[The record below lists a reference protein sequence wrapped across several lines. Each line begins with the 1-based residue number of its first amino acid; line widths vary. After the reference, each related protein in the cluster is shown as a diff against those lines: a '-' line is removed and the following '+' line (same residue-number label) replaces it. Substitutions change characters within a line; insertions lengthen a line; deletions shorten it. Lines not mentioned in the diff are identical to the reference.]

1 MLPNIKLRTALFGLM
16 VRQMKQNEKS
26 ISIFLINVYQI
37 VVTYSV
43 TLNTINMAL
52 IKCTECGE
60 MISDKATVCPHCGAP
75 IEKMTKCEDCGAEYS
90 ADAEMCPNC
99 GCPNPSKESQKQ
111 SSEQSNNE
119 QKNVGISEERK
130 KRVQDFLVENR
141 QKLPQNKFNEIRE
154 ILFNLTDEQW
164 ETIEYITFKDPTLL
178 LVLSILVGEFGVDRF
193 VLGDTTNGAL
203 KLLLTL
209 CCGVGLIWWVID
221 IFQINRL
228 TLDYNYKLLRET
240 LSFV

>member
-1 MLPNIKLRTALFGLM
+1 M
-16 VRQMKQNEKS
+16 
-26 ISIFLINVYQI
+26 

-99 GCPNPSKESQKQ
+99 GCPNFSKEAKEQ
-111 SSEQSNNE
+111 SSEQRNTE
-119 QKNVGISEERK
+119 QKTVDISEERK
-130 KRVQDFLVENR
+130 KRVQHFLVENR
-141 QKLPQNKFNEIRE
+141 QKLPQSKFNEIRD
-154 ILFNLTDEQW
+154 ILSNLTDEQW

-178 LVLSILVGEFGVDRF
+178 LVLSILVGGFGVDRF

-209 CCGVGLIWWVID
+209 CCGVGVIWWVID
-221 IFQINRL
+221 
-228 TLDYNYKLLRET
+228 K
-240 LSFV
+240 

>member
-1 MLPNIKLRTALFGLM
+1 M
-16 VRQMKQNEKS
+16 
-26 ISIFLINVYQI
+26 

-60 MISDKATVCPHCGAP
+60 MISDKATVCPHCRAP

-99 GCPNPSKESQKQ
+99 GCPNFSKEAKEQ
-111 SSEQSNNE
+111 SSEQRNTE
-119 QKNVGISEERK
+119 QKTVDISEERK
-130 KRVQDFLVENR
+130 KRVQHFLVENR
-141 QKLPQNKFNEIRE
+141 QKLPQSKFNEIRD
-154 ILFNLTDEQW
+154 ILSNLTDEQW

-178 LVLSILVGEFGVDRF
+178 LVLSILVGGFGVDRF

-209 CCGVGLIWWVID
+209 CCGVGVIWWV
-221 IFQINRL
+221 R
-228 TLDYNYKLLRET
+228 
-240 LSFV
+240 

>member
-1 MLPNIKLRTALFGLM
+1 M
-16 VRQMKQNEKS
+16 
-26 ISIFLINVYQI
+26 

-99 GCPNPSKESQKQ
+99 GCPNSLKEAKEQ
-111 SSEQSNNE
+111 SSEQRNTE
-119 QKNVGISEERK
+119 QKTVGISEERK
-130 KRVQDFLVENR
+130 KRVQRFLVENR

-154 ILFNLTDEQW
+154 ILSNLTDEQW
-164 ETIEYITFKDPTLL
+164 ETIEYVTFKDPTTM

-193 VLGDTTNGAL
+193 VLGDTTNGAV

-209 CCGVGLIWWVID
+209 CCGVIWWVID
-221 IFQINRL
+221 IFQVNRL

>member
-1 MLPNIKLRTALFGLM
+1 MLPNIKLLTALFGLK

-60 MISDKATVCPHCGAP
+60 MISDKATACPHCGAP
-75 IEKMTKCEDCGAEYS
+75 IEKMIKCEDCGAEYS

-99 GCPNPSKESQKQ
+99 GCPNPSKEAQKQ

-130 KRVQDFLVENR
+130 NAFSIFLSKIDKNCHR
-141 QKLPQNKFNEIRE
+141 TSLMRLGKFFLTSQMNNGRPSNTSHSKTPHCC
-154 ILFNLTDEQW
+154 LFFLYW
-164 ETIEYITFKDPTLL
+164 
-178 LVLSILVGEFGVDRF
+178 
-193 VLGDTTNGAL
+193 
-203 KLLLTL
+203 
-209 CCGVGLIWWVID
+209 
-221 IFQINRL
+221 
-228 TLDYNYKLLRET
+228 
-240 LSFV
+240 

>member
-1 MLPNIKLRTALFGLM
+1 M
-16 VRQMKQNEKS
+16 VM
-26 ISIFLINVYQI
+26 
-37 VVTYSV
+37 TYSV

-99 GCPNPSKESQKQ
+99 GCPNSSKEAKEQ
-111 SSEQSNNE
+111 SSEQRNTE
-119 QKNVGISEERK
+119 QKTVGISEERK
-130 KRVQDFLVENR
+130 KRVQRFLVENR

-154 ILFNLTDEQW
+154 ILSNLTDEQW
-164 ETIEYITFKDPTLL
+164 ETIEYVTFKDPTTM

-193 VLGDTTNGAL
+193 VLGDTTMVL
-203 KLLLTL
+203 
-209 CCGVGLIWWVID
+209 
-221 IFQINRL
+221 
-228 TLDYNYKLLRET
+228 
-240 LSFV
+240 

>member
-1 MLPNIKLRTALFGLM
+1 MLPNIKLLTALFGLM

-99 GCPNPSKESQKQ
+99 GCPNFSK
-111 SSEQSNNE
+111 
-119 QKNVGISEERK
+119 
-130 KRVQDFLVENR
+130 
-141 QKLPQNKFNEIRE
+141 
-154 ILFNLTDEQW
+154 
-164 ETIEYITFKDPTLL
+164 
-178 LVLSILVGEFGVDRF
+178 
-193 VLGDTTNGAL
+193 
-203 KLLLTL
+203 
-209 CCGVGLIWWVID
+209 
-221 IFQINRL
+221 
-228 TLDYNYKLLRET
+228 
-240 LSFV
+240 

>member
-1 MLPNIKLRTALFGLM
+1 M
-16 VRQMKQNEKS
+16 
-26 ISIFLINVYQI
+26 

-99 GCPNPSKESQKQ
+99 GCPNSLKEAKEQ
-111 SSEQSNNE
+111 SSEQRNTE
-119 QKNVGISEERK
+119 QKTVGISEERK
-130 KRVQDFLVENR
+130 KRVQRFLVENR

-154 ILFNLTDEQW
+154 ILSNLTDEQW
-164 ETIEYITFKDPTLL
+164 ETIEYVTFKDPTTM

-209 CCGVGLIWWVID
+209 CCGVGFIWWVID
-221 IFQINRL
+221 IFQVNRL

>member
-1 MLPNIKLRTALFGLM
+1 M
-16 VRQMKQNEKS
+16 
-26 ISIFLINVYQI
+26 

-99 GCPNPSKESQKQ
+99 GCPNSLKEAKEQ
-111 SSEQSNNE
+111 SSEQRNTE
-119 QKNVGISEERK
+119 QKTVGISEERK
-130 KRVQDFLVENR
+130 KRVQRFLVENR

-154 ILFNLTDEQW
+154 ILSNLTDEQW
-164 ETIEYITFKDPTLL
+164 ETIEYVTFKDPTTM

-209 CCGVGLIWWVID
+209 CCGAGLIWWVID
-221 IFQINRL
+221 IFQVNRL